1 MPIYKIIFYVY
12 AYWHSNQRITKL
24 KVDGKTPQNNER
36 KMTMNKYLEN
46 VRNEI
51 HEYMIDGYI
60 DEDPANNDMMTYQDD
75 QVIKAALEKAQNML
89 TQKAIESIGLEQIKL
104 VAYQQLINYA
114 ADYMDE
120 SKKKNAD
127 DPVVLLA
134 LYRMAKMLFEQG
146 ETIPENNAAIDR
158 YLTGNIIATHNLK
171 IVPLV
176 AEKVAQDSID
186 TDDLT
191 ELYQEEDFYPE
202 GTYEDEEE

>member
-1 MPIYKIIFYVY
+1 
-12 AYWHSNQRITKL
+12 
-24 KVDGKTPQNNER
+24 
-36 KMTMNKYLEN
+36 MNKYLEN

-75 QVIKAALEKAQNML
+75 RVIKAALEKAQNML

-127 DPVVLLA
+127 DPVILLA

-202 GTYEDEEE
+202 DTYEDEEE